1 MRYKNSFYLILSLF
15 LLQSANAALPI
26 YPAEIIGRDLSVPRL
41 GWIGHVGITTAP
53 YLNQDAYQ
61 VIEVLNE
68 QPVIQTNSIALF
80 KTKSPY
86 WGSRY
91 GISDR
96 GDNATRILREANFQK
111 DLMCATY
118 TATPNYMMGK
128 GYYSPLGKAIATS
141 CGYFRCDT
149 FVNYLFHWGNYTL
162 PTYNPPGI
170 NDAVT
175 TLPKLVFHAFPSGNE
190 DGPHSMKLKP
200 STQNTTKETI
210 NTLSGQHLY
219 ESPIEEFISIID
231 NANKDDVSL
240 LLPLAQDKT
249 FDDDKRTY
257 LFDTLGFTLD
267 INAISSLLVSYQ
279 SEANFSVKKQL
290 LATIQNIRQRLIN
303 SNNEPYNKK
312 LLIEFYT
319 NLLYQNLPSDEKE
332 MVIRGFI
339 TLSSSQ
345 DVILHAEKIN
355 SELNTCHMNPRITLG
370 LKLELLHKNFQLE
383 AVLIP
388 DIINFLRM
396 ENNVELDEV
405 FNVYLTSRLIYTGVN
420 SIKPESKIQINNYLN
435 SLRIKYDLKHTQSIN
450 DQMSILSYG
459 AWLEVLALTSSSSL
473 ESSGKYITN
482 FLRTLSQE
490 NQKNYI
496 LGLSNHQYLTR
507 AFNAMP
513 ELMQPKNLF
522 NEQSTLGA

>member
-1 MRYKNSFYLILSLF
+1 MRYKNSFLLILLF
-15 LLQSANAALPI
+15 SLLQSANAALPI

-68 QPVIQTNSIALF
+68 QPVIQTNSIAFF

-96 GDNATRILREANFQK
+96 SDNATRILREANFQK

-118 TATPNYMMGK
+118 TATPNYIMGK

-175 TLPKLVFHAFPSGNE
+175 TLPRLVFQAFPKGNE

-200 STQNTTKETI
+200 SVQNTATETI
-210 NTLSGQHLY
+210 NTLSSQHLS

-231 NANKDDVSL
+231 KTNKNEINL

-267 INAISSLLVSYQ
+267 INAISSLLIAYQ
-279 SEANFSVKKQL
+279 DETNASVRKQL

-303 SNNEPYNKK
+303 SND
-312 LLIEFYT
+312 EFYE
-319 NLLYQNLPSDEKE
+319 NLLYQNLPSAEKE
-332 MVIRGFI
+332 MIIRGFI
-339 TLSSSQ
+339 ALSSEQ
-345 DVILHAEKIN
+345 DVVLYADKIN
-355 SELNTCHMNPRITLG
+355 SELNACHMNPRITLG
-370 LKLELLHKNFQLE
+370 LKLELLHKNFLLE
-383 AVLIP
+383 EVLIP
-388 DIINFLRM
+388 DIINFLRI

-405 FNVYLTSRLIYTGVN
+405 FNVYLTSRLIYTGIN
-420 SIKPESKIQINNYLN
+420 SIKPSSKIQINNYLN
-435 SLRIKYDLKHTQSIN
+435 SLRVKYELKGTQPTN
-450 DQMSILSYG
+450 NHMSILSYG
-459 AWLEVLALTSSSSL
+459 AWLETLALTNSNSL
-473 ESSGKYITN
+473 ESSGKYIAN

-496 LGLSNHQYLTR
+496 LGLSNHQYLTK
-507 AFNAMP
+507 AFNKKP
-513 ELMQPKNLF
+513 ELIQSKTLL